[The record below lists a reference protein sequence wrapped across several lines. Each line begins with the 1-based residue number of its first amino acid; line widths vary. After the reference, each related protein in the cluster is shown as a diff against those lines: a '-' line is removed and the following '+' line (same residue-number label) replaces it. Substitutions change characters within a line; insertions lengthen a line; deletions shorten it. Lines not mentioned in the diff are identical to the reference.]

1 MAIPYQVKKY
11 IEKHNVSIHKMT
23 IKEWL
28 DKLTDENWHN
38 ERMIVE
44 AIIDG
49 RTEIMTQAVLIW
61 LQHQACGHM
70 PYELVE
76 LRNKLYKDM
85 EKE

>member
-1 MAIPYQVKKY
+1 MTNYENTATEID
-11 IEKHNVSIHKMT
+11 KMT

-49 RTEIMTQAVLIW
+49 RTEIMTKAVLIW
-61 LQHQACGHM
+61 LQHQAYGHM

-76 LRNKLYKDM
+76 LRKKLYEDM

>member
-1 MAIPYQVKKY
+1 MTNYENTATEID
-11 IEKHNVSIHKMT
+11 KMT

-61 LQHQACGHM
+61 LQHQAYGHM

-76 LRNKLYKDM
+76 LRNKLYKEM
-85 EKE
+85 ESE